1 MLLPKARLSVKGVK
15 LVKQQTNGRDHVVLK
30 QEASNGDL
38 LAEVARL
45 KTQLGYEVKPDGK
58 PGRYIATHRFFRG
71 KFALSLEPE

>member
-1 MLLPKARLSVKGVK
+1 MKGVK

-45 KTQLGYEVKPDGK
+45 QKQLGYEVKPDGK